1 MRGYASF
8 DRQKWVKKQQQ
19 PMEGQRYQH
28 PILHRHHIISKTDR
42 VKKLRVKDRPSFLGS
57 IIIVSQ
63 RRKETNSFYCTTS
76 LSLWTHILSRTLK
89 HLHFYFFLRAW
100 QRIPAPPFFFSGH
113 HPSGG
118 HEIQVTRSS
127 ARAGIQWNWASAL
140 FASNNGAE
148 GTFQRL

>member
-1 MRGYASF
+1 
-8 DRQKWVKKQQQ
+8 
-19 PMEGQRYQH
+19 MEGQRYQH

-100 QRIPAPPFFFSGH
+100 QRIPAPPFFFPGTTLLAATKS
-113 HPSGG
+113 
-118 HEIQVTRSS
+118 RSRGVPREREFNGTGPPLCLLVITEPKVLFKGS
-127 ARAGIQWNWASAL
+127 KL
-140 FASNNGAE
+140 FATLGARLE
-148 GTFQRL
+148 RDQSGTA